1 MSKQYTQRSLE
12 ERQQQMKEILQN
24 LENGVKEVF
33 TSENYIR
40 YLETFS
46 KFHNYSFN
54 NTILILMQC
63 PKASFVASYKDWT
76 EKFNRIV
83 KKGSKGIQ
91 ILVPTPKKYWEEEE
105 CTRPDGSKYKRK
117 IEKRKLYFKIGHVF
131 DLSQTTGDEL
141 PTLTQ
146 NLEFDTP
153 ELNKL
158 INCLFATS
166 EVPISYDYD
175 LKTDTDPNGYYSL
188 VKKEICLKP
197 ELSALHRLKTIIHE
211 YSHYYQETL
220 FKEHTKDFD
229 RDTKEVVAE
238 SCAYCVIEML
248 ANETN
253 IEKLSSEE
261 YSFGYIASWGSKD
274 LKELRSTLEMIS
286 KLSNL
291 IFNWVSKQFAVA

>member
-33 TSENYIR
+33 TSENYVR

-63 PKASFVASYKDWT
+63 PEASFVASYKDWT
-76 EKFNRIV
+76 EKFNRVV
-83 KKGSKGIQ
+83 KKGSRGIK
-91 ILVPTPKKYWEEEE
+91 ILVPTPKKIWKEEE
-105 CTRPDGSKYKRK
+105 CTRPDGSKYTRK
-117 IEKRKLYFKIGHVF
+117 VEHKKLYFKIGHVF
-131 DLSQTTGDEL
+131 DLGQTTGDEL

-158 INCLFATS
+158 LNSLFATS
-166 EVPISYDYD
+166 EVPIRYDYD

-197 ELSALHRLKTIIHE
+197 KLSTLHKLKTVFHE
-211 YSHYYQETL
+211 YSHYLQENL

-248 ANETN
+248 ANETSM
-253 IEKLSSEE
+253 EKLSSEE

-291 IFNWVSKQFAVA
+291 IFDWVSKQFVVS

>member
-12 ERQQQMKEILQN
+12 ERQQQMAEILQN

-33 TSENYIR
+33 TSENYVR

-63 PKASFVASYKDWT
+63 PEASFVASYKDWT

-83 KKGSKGIQ
+83 KKGSHGIK

-105 CTRPDGSKYKRK
+105 CTRADGSKYTKK
-117 IEKRKLYFKIGHVF
+117 VEHRKLYFKIGHVF

-141 PTLTQ
+141 PRLTQ
-146 NLEFDTP
+146 NLEFETP

-158 INCLFATS
+158 INFLFATS

-175 LKTDTDPNGYYSL
+175 LKENSANGYYSL

-197 ELSALHRLKTIIHE
+197 TLKALHKLKTIIHE

-220 FKEHTKDFD
+220 FRENTKDFD

-248 ANETN
+248 SNETN
-253 IEKLSSEE
+253 MKKLSSDE

-274 LKELRSTLEMIS
+274 LKELRSTLEIIS

-291 IFNWVSKQFAVA
+291 IFDWVSKQFVVS